1 MTRQRRPYA
10 VLWLAIAVFALLE
23 VILIGLLLLNGSR
36 TTSLPV
42 PTPDTMHSQ
51 VVPADRPIQRAA
63 LLEASAVHHGWTAD
77 TLRAA
82 GDAWRRVGDT
92 GAALRFWYA
101 AVSAGSTDPMLYRD
115 LATAYLEQRSWA
127 EADLP
132 LSRLI
137 TAPQA
142 STADRAWA
150 LFQRGLI
157 RLAEDPS
164 RALADLREA
173 AALESGYASAIE
185 PVVAL
190 LDLQISE
197 PFRLASTLSAAS
209 LFDFAAAVMERAVTQ
224 GELGDDEARGLAYAA
239 VLTAQ
244 AGRRAD
250 SYVQRAF
257 ALRPDDY
264 GVLFLSGLYWRLR
277 GEYDASVG
285 AFQAAAALDASDP
298 IVYAELGYSYEA
310 LGDLESARLWLS
322 RAAAFEG
329 QDSAYA
335 DDAER
340 LSRSI
345 DDVLTSMGITV
356 RATVGPEETPALSE
370 SGDLGAGAQAGGT
383 GQDAEATPPADS
395 VR

>member
-1 MTRQRRPYA
+1 MTRPRRPYA
-10 VLWLAIAVFALLE
+10 ILWLAIAVFALLE
-23 VILIGLLLLNGSR
+23 IILIGLLLLNASR
-36 TTSLPV
+36 TTSLSV
-42 PTPDTMHSQ
+42 PTTDTTHSQ
-51 VVPADRPIQRAA
+51 MIPADRPIQRAA
-63 LLEASAVHHGWTAD
+63 LLEAEAAHRGWTAD
-77 TLRAA
+77 NLRAA
-82 GDAWRRVGDT
+82 GDAWRRAGDT
-92 GAALRFWYA
+92 VTALRFWYA
-101 AVSAGSTDPMLYRD
+101 ALAAGLTDPVLYRD
-115 LATAYLEQRSWA
+115 LASAYLEQRAWA
-127 EADLP
+127 EAELP

-137 TAPQA
+137 AAPQA
-142 STADRAWA
+142 SASDRAWA
-150 LFQRGLI
+150 HFQRGLI
-157 RLAEDPS
+157 RIAEDPGQ
-164 RALADLREA
+164 ALADLREA
-173 AALESGYASAIE
+173 AALQAGYAAAIE

-190 LDLQISE
+190 LELQISE
-197 PFRLASTLSAAS
+197 PFRLAATLSAAS

-244 AGRRAD
+244 GGRRAD
-250 SYVQRAF
+250 RYVQRAF

-277 GEYDASVG
+277 GEYDASVA
-285 AFQAAAALDASDP
+285 AFQAAAALDSSDP

-310 LGDLESARLWLS
+310 LGDLESARIWLS

-345 DDVLTSMGITV
+345 DDVLTSMGITL
-356 RATVGPEETPALSE
+356 RAADAPEETPALSE
-370 SGDLGAGAQAGGT
+370 PGSPGAGAQAGGT
-383 GQDAEATPPADS
+383 GQDAEATPAADS